1 MTTCRRHPEDSPRHP
16 EESPRTALINALSIQ
31 GYPERETRPC
41 SLMASKPRIKIY
53 RKFYLIVSLLFL
65 FWHSSLFEQ
74 IDLNHFFLILNRI
87 PVSQII
93 YPETRHLYT
102 WQVNLP
108 LGGCTTGKYSASVY
122 ITRILSIVVFQRFKQ
137 TSHLITFN
145 LDCI

>member
-31 GYPERETRPC
+31 GYPEREPRPC

-74 IDLNHFFLILNRI
+74 IDLNHFFFN
-87 PVSQII
+87 
-93 YPETRHLYT
+93 
-102 WQVNLP
+102 
-108 LGGCTTGKYSASVY
+108 
-122 ITRILSIVVFQRFKQ
+122 FKQ
-137 TSHLITFN
+137 NPCISDYLSRNQTLIHLTSKSSTRGMYHGEIFCLRLYNTYFKYCGFPEI
-145 LDCI
+145 